1 MKNQKTGKFLIT
13 GTVLCAL
20 GLVLFGSGI
29 AAGGKDYIANTDL
42 NSYNGS
48 ASSKEDGSHA
58 VLKKEKIDSF
68 RNLNVDF
75 KHIDL
80 SVRESEDDN
89 FYLSYNVETT
99 KGIIPVSW
107 QVTNGTLN
115 LSETNGHVT
124 SGYVH
129 IDIGFLKDLLTAQH
143 ISDDLSDN
151 QVVVYIPRDQ
161 DLDTFSCQI
170 EEGDLKL
177 DAMNCRNFNLQSNL
191 GDLTLENL
199 TIENGSLSDKEGD
212 VSIAES
218 SLNNLNLDCSA
229 GDLIIK
235 SSSFTE
241 STLTLSAGDI
251 DGTEV
256 SFDNNCQISSKM
268 GDIELSI
275 PEKNLSD
282 LALSLNADM
291 GDIDVPLNLSG
302 YLITDDDRNTYK
314 KKNDSTSNVLTVQSD
329 YGDITV
335 HAAD

>member
-1 MKNQKTGKFLIT
+1 MKNQKTCKFLIT

-20 GLVLFGSGI
+20 GLMLFGSGI

-161 DLDTFSCQI
+161 ELDTFSCQM

-275 PEKNLSD
+275 PEKTLSD

-302 YLITDDDRNTYK
+302 YVITDDDRNTYK